1 MRPLVIV
8 RPEPGASA
16 TAKAAQQLGLDPRV
30 FPLFVVR
37 PLEWEPPNPTD
48 FDALLFTSA
57 NAIRHGG
64 PGLEGLRDLPTHCV
78 GEATAREARDYGFK
92 VASVGSGRVDSL
104 LQSLPGELR
113 LLHLCGFHRREPATP
128 TQAIRAI
135 PVYRSDEVPAS
146 NGFRAVERSVIA
158 LHSPRAAARLGRL
171 VEELG
176 LARGEIALAA
186 ISPEAA
192 EAAGTGWQA
201 LLSAKE
207 PTDTALLAIAAELC
221 KNPP

>member
-16 TAKAAQQLGLDPRV
+16 TARAARQFGLDPRV
-30 FPLFVVR
+30 LPLFVVR
-37 PLEWEPPNPTD
+37 PLEWRSPDPAD

-64 PGLEGLRDLPTHCV
+64 PELEGLRGLPAHCV
-78 GEATAREARDYGFK
+78 GEATAQATREHGFEI
-92 VASVGSGRVDSL
+92 ANVGSGRVDSL
-104 LQSLPGELR
+104 LHSLPGELR

-128 TQAIRAI
+128 AQTIRAV
-135 PVYRSDEVPAS
+135 PVYSSDEIPTP
-146 NGFRAVERSVIA
+146 NGFRAVERSVVA

-171 VEELG
+171 ADELG

-186 ISPEAA
+186 ISPETA
-192 EAAGTGWQA
+192 EAAGTGWEA
-201 LLSAKE
+201 LLSAQE

-221 KNPP
+221 KNPR